1 MHAATEQFDFVLL
14 GKIALGALAAIAFI
28 WLGVTIDR
36 ALRGARRSRVARVRG
51 QRASAG
57 ERRAGL
63 LLEAAGFEL
72 LGAQV
77 PARYPLVVDGQSHS
91 FDVRADYLVAKNGRT
106 WVAEVKTGAVAP
118 RLELPATRR
127 QLLEYGLAFGAAG
140 VLLVDAE
147 ADRIAVIELP
157 WLRPRGGSVITP
169 RVSRHAWLMFVFIGS
184 VAIGSVVALV
194 R

>member
-1 MHAATEQFDFVLL
+1 MHAKLL
-14 GKIALGALAAIAFI
+14 VALALVALMAI
-28 WLGVTIDR
+28 GVAVDR
-36 ALRGARRSRVARVRG
+36 ALRRARRSRVARVRG

-77 PARYPLVVDGQSHS
+77 PARYPLVVDGEAQS
-91 FDVRADYLVAKNGRT
+91 FDVRADYLVSKNGRT

-127 QLLEYGLAFGAAG
+127 QLLEYGLAFGADG

-147 ADRIAVIELP
+147 ADRISVIELP
-157 WLRPRGGSVITP
+157 WLEGRAST
-169 RVSRHAWLMFVFIGS
+169 RHAHHHGWLLAVFVS
-184 VAIGSVVALV
+184 CAAIGSVVALL